1 MKCKKYKYNKYID
14 KWFDIVE
21 NEEIR
26 VCEEQKQMV
35 AWLKNKLDTEDIIIN
50 DEEIEKAIVTKE
62 KWFDYKL
69 LDWEKFLDACE
80 YGLFYKDGSLVFNE
94 FFIMAGRG
102 FGKDGYMATEIFYQT
117 TKQHGIKNY
126 DIDIVATSEEQAK
139 ISFTDVHDMIEDNP
153 KLKKAFD
160 CTLEV
165 IKNKTTRST
174 IKYNTSNSK
183 TKDSKRPGHVFFNE
197 IHAYEDYKNIKV
209 HTTGGGKKPRFRVTY
224 MTTDGDIR
232 DGVID
237 DYKKEAK
244 DVYSGVI
251 KKSKTLF
258 FICKLDNEEEVK
270 DPKNWIKANPS
281 LIEFKDLMENM
292 LNEYQKAQRRPS
304 LFHDFMTKRMNI
316 PHQDETRVVAKWE
329 DIVAT
334 NQSIPEL
341 KGLSCIGGLD
351 YASVRDFCGV
361 GLLFKKD
368 GKKIWVS
375 QTFINRNSPHLSL
388 IKKEVLEE
396 ADSKGEIIW
405 IDTPTIPPERV
416 AEWFIE
422 KMALYNIIAIAI
434 DKVKANYF
442 IEAFKKVGLTV
453 RNASNKTGEIVI
465 VRSGEFTDTM
475 VYGVLEDWFANHN
488 LIFGD
493 STLMRW
499 YVNNT
504 AVEPRK
510 NGNKAFIKIE
520 QQSRKNDGFMAL
532 THATSIQSELEESQT
547 IDEDYLKTFM
557 KAY

>member
-1 MKCKKYKYNKYID
+1 MKYNKYID
-14 KWFDIVE
+14 RWFEIVE
-21 NEEIR
+21 NQEIR
-26 VCEEQKQMV
+26 TCVEQKQMV

-50 DEEIEKAIVTKE
+50 HEEIEKAIVTKE
-62 KWFDYKL
+62 KWFDYPL

-80 YGLFYKDGSLVFNE
+80 YGLYYKDGSLVFNE
-94 FFIMAGRG
+94 FFIMGGRG
-102 FGKDGYMATEIFYQT
+102 FGKNGYISTEIFYQT
-117 TKQHGIKNY
+117 TKQHGIMNY
-126 DIDIVATSEEQAK
+126 DIDIIATSEDQAK
-139 ISFTDVHDMIEDNP
+139 TSFMDVHDLIEKNK
-153 KLKKAFD
+153 KLKIAFNT
-160 CTLEV
+160 TLEE
-165 IKNKTTRST
+165 IKNKTTKSSIR
-174 IKYNTSNSK
+174 YNTSNSK
-183 TKDSKRPGHVFFNE
+183 TKDGRRPGHIFFDE
-197 IHAYEDYKNIKV
+197 IHAYEDYKNIDV
-209 HTTGGGKKPRFRVTY
+209 HTSGGGKKKNYRVTY
-224 MTTDGDIR
+224 ITTDGDVR

-244 DVYSGVI
+244 DVFSGVI
-251 KKSKTLF
+251 KKSRTLF

-270 DPKNWIKANPS
+270 DSKNWIKANPS
-281 LIEFKDLMENM
+281 LNVFKDLMNTM
-292 LNEYQKAQRRPS
+292 LDEYEKAQTRPS
-304 LFHDFMTKRMNI
+304 KYHTFMTKRMNI

-334 NQSIPEL
+334 NQLIPEL
-341 KGLSCIGGLD
+341 KGQSCIGGLD

-368 GKKIWVS
+368 GKKIWLS
-375 QTFINRNSPHLSL
+375 QTFINRNSPHLPL

-405 IDTPTIPPERV
+405 IDTPTIPPEKV

-422 KMALYNIIAIAI
+422 KMTLYNIIAIAI

-442 IEAFKKVGLTV
+442 VEAFKNVGLTL
-453 RNASNKTGEIVI
+453 RNSSNKNGEIVV

-488 LIFGD
+488 LVFGD

-547 IDEDYLKTFM
+547 IDEDYLMKYM

>member
-1 MKCKKYKYNKYID
+1 MKYNKYID
-14 KWFDIVE
+14 RWFEIVE
-21 NEEIR
+21 NQEIKT
-26 VCEEQKQMV
+26 CEEQKQMV
-35 AWLKNKLDTEDIIIN
+35 AWLKNKLNTEDIIIN
-50 DEEIEKAIVTKE
+50 HEEIEKAIITKE
-62 KWFDYKL
+62 KWFDYPL

-80 YGLFYKDGSLVFNE
+80 YGLYYKDGSLVFNE
-94 FFIMAGRG
+94 FFIMGGRG
-102 FGKDGYMATEIFYQT
+102 FGKNGYISTEIFYQT
-117 TKQHGIKNY
+117 TKQHGINNY
-126 DIDIVATSEEQAK
+126 DIDIIATSEDQAK
-139 ISFTDVHDMIEDNP
+139 TSFIDVHDMIEAKP
-153 KLKKAFD
+153 KLKKAYSI
-160 CTLEV
+160 TLEE
-165 IKNKTTRST
+165 IKNKTTKSS

-183 TKDSKRPGHVFFNE
+183 TKDGRRPGHVFFDE
-197 IHAYEDYKNIKV
+197 IHAYEDYKNIDV
-209 HTTGGGKKPRFRVTY
+209 HTSGGGKKKNFRVTY
-224 MTTDGDIR
+224 ITTDGDIR

-244 DVYSGVI
+244 DVFSGVI
-251 KKSKTLF
+251 KNTRTLY
-258 FICKLDNEEEVK
+258 FICKLDSEEEAK
-270 DPKNWIKANPS
+270 NPDNWIKANPS
-281 LIEFKDLMENM
+281 LNEFKDLMNTM
-292 LNEYQKAQRRPS
+292 LDEWQKAQTRPS
-304 LFHDFMTKRMNI
+304 KYHTFMTKRMNI
-316 PHQDETRVVAKWE
+316 PHQDETTVVAKWE

-334 NQSIPEL
+334 NQAIPEL
-341 KGLSCIGGLD
+341 KNQSCIGGLD

-368 GKKIWVS
+368 GKKIWLT

-388 IKKEVLEE
+388 VKKEVLEE

-405 IDTPTIPPERV
+405 INTPTIPPEIV
-416 AEWFIE
+416 ANWFIE

-442 IEAFKKVGLTV
+442 IEAFKKVGLTL
-453 RNASNKTGEIVI
+453 RTTSNKSGEIVV

-532 THATSIQSELEESQT
+532 THATSIQSELEEATT
-547 IDEDYLKTFM
+547 IDEDYLMKYMKT
-557 KAY
+557 Y

>member
-1 MKCKKYKYNKYID
+1 MKTMKYDKYID
-14 KWFDIVE
+14 RWFEIVE
-21 NEEIR
+21 KQEIR
-26 VCEEQKQMV
+26 TCEEQKQMV
-35 AWLKNKLDTEDIIIN
+35 AWLKNKLDTEDIVIKH
-50 DEEIEKAIVTKE
+50 EEIEKAIVTKE
-62 KWFDYKL
+62 KWFDYPL

-80 YGLFYKDGSLVFNE
+80 YGLYYKDGSLVFNE
-94 FFIMAGRG
+94 FFIMGGRG
-102 FGKDGYMATEIFYQT
+102 FGKNGYISTEIFYQT
-117 TKQHGIKNY
+117 TKQHGIMNY
-126 DIDIVATSEEQAK
+126 DIDIIATSEDQAK
-139 ISFTDVHDMIEDNP
+139 TSFMDVHDLIEKNK
-153 KLKKAFD
+153 KLRRAFNT
-160 CTLEV
+160 TLEE
-165 IKNKTTRST
+165 IKNKTTKSS
-174 IKYNTSNSK
+174 INYNTSNSK
-183 TKDSKRPGHVFFNE
+183 TKDGRRPGHIFFDE
-197 IHAYEDYKNIKV
+197 IHAYEDYKNIDV
-209 HTTGGGKKPRFRVTY
+209 HTSGGGKKKNYRVTY
-224 MTTDGDIR
+224 ITTDGDVR

-244 DVYSGVI
+244 DVFSGVI
-251 KKSKTLF
+251 KKSRTLF

-281 LIEFKDLMENM
+281 LNVFKDLMNTM
-292 LNEYQKAQRRPS
+292 LDEYEKAQTRPS
-304 LFHDFMTKRMNI
+304 KYHTFMTKRMNI

-334 NQSIPEL
+334 NQPIPEL
-341 KGLSCIGGLD
+341 KGQSCIGGLD

-368 GKKIWVS
+368 GKKIWLTQSFV
-375 QTFINRNSPHLSL
+375 NRNSPHLPL
-388 IKKEVLEE
+388 IKKKFWKKQTLK
-396 ADSKGEIIW
+396 AKLYGLIHLQFLQKK
-405 IDTPTIPPERV
+405 V

-422 KMALYNIIAIAI
+422 KMTLYNIIAIAI

-442 IEAFKKVGLTV
+442 IEAFKNVGLTL
-453 RNASNKTGEIVI
+453 RNSSNKNGEIVV

-488 LIFGD
+488 LVFGD

-520 QQSRKNDGFMAL
+520 QQSRKTDGFMAL

-547 IDEDYLKTFM
+547 IDEDYLMEYM

>member
-1 MKCKKYKYNKYID
+1 MEIMKYNKYID
-14 KWFDIVE
+14 RWFEIVE

-26 VCEEQKQMV
+26 TCKEQKQLV
-35 AWLKNKLDTEDIIIN
+35 KWLKHKLDTEDIIIN

-62 KWFDYKL
+62 KWFNFKL

-80 YGLFYKDGSLVFNE
+80 YGLYYKDGSLVFNE

-102 FGKDGYMATEIFYQT
+102 FGKDGYMSTEIFYQT
-117 TKQHGIKNY
+117 TKQHGVPKY
-126 DIDIVATSEEQAK
+126 DIDIVATAEDQAK
-139 ISFTDVHDMIEDNP
+139 ISFLDVHDMIEENK
-153 KLKKAFD
+153 KLRKAFD
-160 CTLEV
+160 ITLEV
-165 IKNKTTRST
+165 IKNKTTKST

-197 IHAYEDYKNIKV
+197 VHAYEDYKNIKV
-209 HTTGGGKKPRFRVTY
+209 HITGGGKKPKFRVTY
-224 MTTDGDIR
+224 LTTDGDIR
-232 DGVID
+232 GGVID
-237 DYKKEAK
+237 DYKKEAQ
-244 DVYSGVI
+244 DVFSGVI
-251 KKSKTLF
+251 KNTRTLF
-258 FICKLDNEEEVK
+258 FICKLDDEKEVE
-270 DPKNWIKANPS
+270 DPENWIKANPS
-281 LIEFKDLMENM
+281 LNEFRDLKDNM
-292 LNEYQKAQRRPS
+292 LSEYQKAERRPS

-316 PHQDETRVVAKWE
+316 PHVDETRVVAVWD

-334 NQSIPEL
+334 NQNIPEL
-341 KGLSCIGGLD
+341 KNLPCIGGVD

-368 GKKIWVS
+368 GKKIWIS
-375 QTFINRNSPHLSL
+375 QSFVNRNSPHLK
-388 IKKEVLEE
+388 IINKKVLRE
-396 ADSKGEIIW
+396 ADEKGEIIW

-416 AEWFIE
+416 AQWFIE
-422 KMALYNIIAIAI
+422 KMTLYNIIAIAM

-442 IEAFKKVGLTV
+442 IEAFKNVGLTV
-453 RNASNKTGEIVI
+453 RNKDNKTGEIVI

-475 VYGVLEDWFANHN
+475 VNGVLEDWFANHN

-510 NGNKAFIKIE
+510 NNNIAFVKIE

-532 THATSIQSELEESQT
+532 THATSIQNELEESKT
-547 IDEDYLKTFM
+547 IDEDYLKKFM
-557 KAY
+557 KSY

>member
-1 MKCKKYKYNKYID
+1 MVEDHGHIF
-14 KWFDIVE
+14 FD
-21 NEEIR
+21 
-26 VCEEQKQMV
+26 
-35 AWLKNKLDTEDIIIN
+35 
-50 DEEIEKAIVTKE
+50 
-62 KWFDYKL
+62 
-69 LDWEKFLDACE
+69 
-80 YGLFYKDGSLVFNE
+80 
-94 FFIMAGRG
+94 
-102 FGKDGYMATEIFYQT
+102 
-117 TKQHGIKNY
+117 
-126 DIDIVATSEEQAK
+126 
-139 ISFTDVHDMIEDNP
+139 
-153 KLKKAFD
+153 
-160 CTLEV
+160 
-165 IKNKTTRST
+165 
-174 IKYNTSNSK
+174 
-183 TKDSKRPGHVFFNE
+183 E
-197 IHAYEDYKNIKV
+197 IHAYEDYKNIDV
-209 HTTGGGKKPRFRVTY
+209 HTSGGGKKKNYRVTY
-224 MTTDGDIR
+224 ITTDGDIR

-251 KKSKTLF
+251 KNTRTLF

-270 DPKNWIKANPS
+270 DSKNWIKANPS
-281 LIEFKDLMENM
+281 LNDFKDLMDTM
-292 LNEYQKAQRRPS
+292 LDEYQKALIRPS
-304 LFHDFMTKRMNI
+304 KYHTFMTKRMNI
-316 PHQDETRVVAKWE
+316 PHQDETRVVAKWD

-334 NQSIPEL
+334 NQLIPKLE
-341 KGLSCIGGLD
+341 GLSCIGGLD

-368 GKKIWVS
+368 GKKIWLT
-375 QTFINRNSPHLSL
+375 QTFINRNSPHLAL

-442 IEAFKKVGLTV
+442 IEAFKKVGLSV